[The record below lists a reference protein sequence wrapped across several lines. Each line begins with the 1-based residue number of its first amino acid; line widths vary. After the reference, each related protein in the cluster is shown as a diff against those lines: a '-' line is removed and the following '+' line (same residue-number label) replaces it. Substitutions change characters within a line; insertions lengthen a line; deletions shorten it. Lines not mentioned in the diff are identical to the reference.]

1 MGSFHIGW
9 LSPSL
14 LLSLFAFLLSSLPLP
29 FFFFKGEFPRF
40 SSSPLKDL
48 PSQGASF
55 TQGKRQRR
63 ESVWGW
69 KRPV

>member
-29 FFFFKGEFPRF
+29 FFFLKGNSLVFHQA
-40 SSSPLKDL
+40 L
-48 PSQGASF
+48 
-55 TQGKRQRR
+55 
-63 ESVWGW
+63 
-69 KRPV
+69 